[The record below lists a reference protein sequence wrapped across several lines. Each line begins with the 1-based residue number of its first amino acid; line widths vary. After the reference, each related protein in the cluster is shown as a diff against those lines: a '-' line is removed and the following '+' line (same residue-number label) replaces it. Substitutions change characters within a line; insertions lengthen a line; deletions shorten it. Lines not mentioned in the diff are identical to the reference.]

1 MVVSFL
7 AAVENILLEIDLEMY
22 RLEMWTRFLIY
33 FALYFAADTRCIVNE
48 RIWEYGKS
56 IDIRGSLLPFFKLV
70 TSRREGIFEEC
81 FFKSF

>member
-7 AAVENILLEIDLEMY
+7 AAVENILLEIDLEMHGNIE
-22 RLEMWTRFLIY
+22 LEMWSRFLIC

-56 IDIRGSLLPFFKLV
+56 IDIRGSLLPFF
-70 TSRREGIFEEC
+70 F
-81 FFKSF
+81 